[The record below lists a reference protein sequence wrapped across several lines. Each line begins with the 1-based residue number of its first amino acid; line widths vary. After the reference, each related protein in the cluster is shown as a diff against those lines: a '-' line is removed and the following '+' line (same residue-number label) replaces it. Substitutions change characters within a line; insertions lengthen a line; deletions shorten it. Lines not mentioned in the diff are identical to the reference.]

1 MNKNILVTICLV
13 AIPSSALAQV
23 LNYNNRSSSPQ
34 TYTYLDSSGRFAG
47 DSVQIGNIVT
57 FHDANGNMTGSG
69 VTTSPLNTAPR
80 RSSSPQTFTYLD
92 SNGRFAGDSV
102 QTGNIVTFHDAEGN
116 MTGSAVT
123 TSPPLDTPSLSGDE

>member
-1 MNKNILVTICLV
+1 MKKNILVTFCLI
-13 AIPSSALAQV
+13 AIPSSVSAQI
-23 LNYNNRSSSPQ
+23 LNYNNRNSSPQ
-34 TYTYLDSSGRFAG
+34 TYTYLDSTGRFAG

-69 VTTSPLNTAPR
+69 VTTSPLNSAPK

-116 MTGSAVT
+116 MTGSSVT
-123 TSPPLDTPSLSGDE
+123 TSPLADEVTSCDE